1 MPELIQV
8 SVRFLVEFVFRSGDL
23 AAPFVSAARAV
34 AGTRAHQ
41 FVQGK
46 RPADYEAEVPVHFL
60 VETEPLALEISGRVD
75 GLVRRG
81 DDLLIEEIKSTLRPP
96 DPERED
102 DPVHWAQAKLY
113 GYILGIQNQL
123 DAVQIQ
129 LTYVQVNSGALLEDR
144 RNFTMTELAAF
155 FDHVVARYLRWV
167 NTYYSWCQQRDRSI
181 ESLRFPFPQLRA
193 GQQEL
198 ETAVHETIEAGGKL
212 FAQAPTGIGKT
223 ISVLFPAVK
232 SLGERRVEKIFFL
245 TAKTSGRAA
254 AEKAFDDLRG
264 EGLKIKSLTLT
275 ARDRICF
282 NARDGLPCELETCE
296 FAIGYFDRINDAL
309 EDLFQQDALTRTAIE
324 AVARRHQVCP
334 FELSL
339 DVSEHCDSIICD
351 YNYVFDPRVYL
362 KRYFAERPG
371 VYAFLVDEA
380 HNLVDRAREMYSA
393 ELHKAAV
400 LRTAKALADSHPA
413 LKRTLD
419 SLNRY
424 LLTQR
429 KRCETEGDGD
439 ALMERELPVDLLPL
453 LQRFLDEAEPV
464 LSAGPSSESADLL
477 RQLYFEVFGFLRVAE
492 LFDDHFVTYAEKSSR
507 DLRLRLFCLDPSDQI
522 RRALER
528 GTATAFFSA
537 TLAPTEYYRDLLGG
551 ELADFNLS
559 LPSPFPTHNL
569 RVVLADHVDTTYRQR
584 HLYYDEVAASIA
596 AATGSKTGNYMVYFP
611 SYKYMDE
618 VCSRFRAA
626 HPGTHTVSQRSGMS
640 ESQKDEFLSLFAAD
654 NDATVVG
661 FAVMGGIFGEGIDLV
676 GERLVGAIVVGV
688 GLPQICLE
696 RNLIRGYY
704 DEKGTSG
711 FSYAYAFPGMNRV
724 LQAAGR
730 VIRSA
735 RDRGIVVLIDRRFAQ
750 DSYLELF
757 PAHWRDF
764 HRVGNAAEIS
774 GAVSA
779 FWINED
785 GPARGLPAAGD
796 EQTDVPE
803 RS

>member
-8 SVRFLVEFVFRSGDL
+8 SVRDLVEFVFRSGDL
-23 AAPFVSAARAV
+23 AAGFISAARAV

-41 FVQGK
+41 LVQGK

-60 VETEPLALEISGRVD
+60 VEAEPLGLEISGRVD

-96 DPERED
+96 DRERED

-113 GYILGIQNQL
+113 GYILGAQGQL
-123 DAVQIQ
+123 DEVQIQ

-144 RNFTMTELAAF
+144 RCFSMEELSAF
-155 FDHVVARYLRWV
+155 FDRVVTRYLRWV
-167 NTYYSWCQQRDRSI
+167 STYYSWCLQRDRSI
-181 ESLRFPFPQLRA
+181 ESLHFPFPELRA
-193 GQQEL
+193 GQQDL
-198 ETAVHETIEAGGKL
+198 DTAVHETIDAGGKL
-212 FAQAPTGIGKT
+212 YAQAPTGIGKT

-232 SLGERRVEKIFFL
+232 SLGERRIEKIFFL

-254 AEKAFDDLRG
+254 AEKAFDDLR
-264 EGLKIKSLTLT
+264 EAGLKIKSLTLT

-282 NARDGLPCELETCE
+282 NARDGRPCDLETCE
-296 FAIGYFDRINDAL
+296 FAIGYFDRLNDAL
-309 EDLFQQDALTRTAIE
+309 EDLFERDALTRTAIE
-324 AVARRHQVCP
+324 EVAQGHQVCP

-393 ELHKAAV
+393 ELHKTTI
-400 LRTAKALADSHPA
+400 LQTAKALGDGHPA
-413 LKRTLD
+413 LKGILD
-419 SLNRY
+419 NLNRY
-424 LLTQR
+424 MLAQR

-439 ALMERELPVDLLPL
+439 SLLERELPTDVLPL
-453 LQRFLDEAEPV
+453 LQRLLEEAEPV
-464 LSAGPSSESADLL
+464 LSAGTAGEAADLL

-492 LFDDHFVTYAEKSSR
+492 LFDDHFVTYAEKSGR
-507 DLRLRLFCLDPSDQI
+507 DLRLRLYCLDPSDQI
-522 RRALER
+522 RQALKR
-528 GTATAFFSA
+528 GAATTFFSA
-537 TLAPTEYYRDLLGG
+537 TLTPIEYYRDLLGG

-559 LPSPFPTHNL
+559 LPSPFPSHNL
-569 RVVLADHVDTTYRQR
+569 RVVLADHIDTTYRQR
-584 HLYYDEVAASIA
+584 HLYYDEVAVSIA
-596 AATGSKTGNYMVYFP
+596 AATESKAGNYMAYFP
-611 SYKYMDE
+611 SYRYMEE
-618 VCSRFRAA
+618 VHSRFHSAN
-626 HPGTHTVSQRSGMS
+626 PGVNTVTQRSGMS
-640 ESQKDEFLSLFAAD
+640 ESQKEDFLALFADA
-654 NDATVVG
+654 NDRTVIG

-696 RNLIRGYY
+696 RDLIRGYY
-704 DEKGTSG
+704 DEKGISG
-711 FSYAYAFPGMNRV
+711 FAYAYAFPGMNRV

-735 RDRGIVVLIDRRFAQ
+735 QDRGIVVLIDRRFAQ
-750 DSYLELF
+750 PSYLELF
-757 PAHWRDF
+757 PAHWQDF
-764 HRVGNAAEIS
+764 HRVGDAGELRR
-774 GAVSA
+774 AVSS
-779 FWINED
+779 FWISRD
-785 GPARGLPAAGD
+785 
-796 EQTDVPE
+796 
-803 RS
+803 